1 MTYEDFKEAAKELL
15 EGHEGHLTIQD
26 VMEMYVSAVWI
37 LSDGSKKKV
46 SKYQKIVEKKYPEIM
61 ELLNKEY

>member
-26 VMEMYVSAVWI
+26 VMEMYVSALWI
-37 LSDGSKKKV
+37 LTDGSKKKV
-46 SKYQKIVEKKYPEIM
+46 NKYKKIVEKKYPEIM

>member
-15 EGHEGHLTIQD
+15 KGHEGHLTIQD

-37 LSDGSKKKV
+37 LSEGKEKKV
-46 SKYQKIVEKKYPEIM
+46 LKYKKIVEKKYPEIM